1 MAKRKQSQKRPQL
14 RHGKKSTPSQHD
26 RRDRLRTANPS
37 RQSTEQAKVPLTGS
51 LSSLVIMMQ
60 RVLHARIGF
69 RLPIILAGAILAKG
83 RRTASSWFRAAG
95 VQDDWDC
102 FYDTLISIGKV
113 VALVATPLLK
123 MIVARFDPGPE
134 GCWTMAV
141 DDSPTKR
148 FGRKV
153 EGANI
158 HHHPTPGP
166 VDSEWLYGHNWVCIA
181 MLMTHRFWGV
191 IALPILSKLYVR
203 QGDVAALDAKYG
215 WEFQTKHQLALQL
228 VTRVVQTLR
237 ALGSKAKMLV
247 VFDGAYAARPLIVP
261 LLALGV
267 GVVSRMRSNAKLF
280 DLPEPRK
287 AGQRGRPRKYGKN
300 RISLSKR
307 AGHRLG
313 WKPISYVCRGV
324 AVLRRFKTFL
334 ATTTILDSPIRV
346 VILDFG
352 NGQWAAYFSTD
363 IDMPVEQ
370 ILDTVAGRW
379 AIEEYFHDTK
389 EVWGAGKQQ
398 VRSVWSNIACWNIN
412 GWLFTLI
419 ELESW
424 ETDLEMMVDR
434 SERPWDNPYRRP
446 SHADRR
452 RMIAKEM
459 LRKRFFEALEPGHRS
474 AKIET
479 LVNDLLNLAA

>member
-1 MAKRKQSQKRPQL
+1 MAKRKQSAKRPQL
-14 RHGKKSTPSQHD
+14 RPRKKSTPSRHD
-26 RRDRLRTANPS
+26 RRDRLRTPNLS
-37 RQSTEQAKVPLTGS
+37 RQSTVQAKVPLTDG
-51 LSSLVIMMQ
+51 LSSLVVMVQ
-60 RVLHARIGF
+60 SVLHSRIAF
-69 RLPIILAGAILAKG
+69 RLPIIMAGAILAKG

-95 VQDDWDC
+95 VRDDWDC

-123 MIVARFDPGPE
+123 VIVARFDVGPE

-148 FGRKV
+148 YGRKV

-203 QGDVAALDAKYG
+203 QCDVAALYAKYG

-261 LLALGV
+261 LLAMGV
-267 GVVSRMRSNAKLF
+267 GVVSRLRSNAKLF

-287 AGQRGRPRKYGKN
+287 VGQRGRPRKYGKN

-313 WKPISYVCRGV
+313 WQSISYVCRGV
-324 AVLRRFKTFL
+324 AVLRHYKTFL

-363 IDMPVEQ
+363 IDMSVQQ
-370 ILDTVAGRW
+370 ILETVAGRW

-424 ETDLEMMVDR
+424 ETDVKTLVDR
-434 SERPWDNPYRRP
+434 SERPWDNPNRRP

-452 RMIAKEM
+452 RMIAQQM
-459 LRKRFFEALEPGHRS
+459 LEKRFFEALEPGHRTPKMES
-474 AKIET
+474 LIS
-479 LVNDLLNLAA
+479 DLLSLAA